1 MIIIKLLPFIVLLGG
16 FIELLRISFI
26 TYLEWKEED
35 NAGNHRR
42 KR

>member
-1 MIIIKLLPFIVLLGG
+1 MKYLQLVPFIVLLGG

-26 TYLEWKEED
+26 EYLAWKEED
-35 NAGNHRR
+35 NAGYIRR

>member
-1 MIIIKLLPFIVLLGG
+1 MILIKLLPFIVLLGG

-26 TYLEWKEED
+26 EYLKWKEED
-35 NAGNHRR
+35 DAGNYRR